1 LGGLQ
6 VHALAGPESTMQ
18 VRAILVAVADPIAR
32 VQPAL
37 ERAADIAVPFKSR
50 IVLFHA
56 AFDSA
61 LSGRPFFDSKR
72 LAKSRGWYI
81 DVRTRALEAHAAK
94 LRRLGLQL
102 DVSVTWEEPAH
113 EAIVRA
119 ALREGADLV
128 IAGRHERRKNSPQP
142 RLTDWELMR
151 LCPRPL
157 LVTRSS
163 SVVARSGAVL
173 AALDPQHL
181 NDKPATLDIA
191 IAQHATAFAQA
202 LRLDCHA
209 AHFVPSSA
217 YPLGESAA
225 GRRKVQH
232 RIAMRMKR
240 VMKRAGAAAAPVHV
254 LQGDVVADLPTLTR
268 KLGAQILVMGIIS
281 RRGVKRLVIGDTA
294 ESIIRAASCDILL
307 IKPDGFRLR
316 LGKSRKESVIL
327 PSK

>member
-1 LGGLQ
+1 
-6 VHALAGPESTMQ
+6 MQ

-32 VQPAL
+32 AQPAF
-37 ERAADIAVPFKSR
+37 ERAADIAASFNSR

-81 DVRTRALEAHAAK
+81 DDRTRALEARAAK
-94 LRRLGLQL
+94 LKRLGLRA
-102 DVSVTWEEPAH
+102 DVCVTWEEPTH

-128 IAGRHERRKNSPQP
+128 IVGRHERRKDSPQL

-151 LCPRPL
+151 MCPRPL

-163 SVVARSGAVL
+163 AAIGTSGIVL
-173 AALDPQHL
+173 AALDPVHS

-191 IAQHATAFAQA
+191 IASHATAFAQA

-209 AHFVPSSA
+209 AHFIRSSS
-217 YPLGESAA
+217 YPLSESVA
-225 GRRKVQH
+225 GRRRVQEQ
-232 RIAMRMKR
+232 ISTRMKR

-254 LQGDVVADLPTLTR
+254 LQGDVAADLPALTR
-268 KLGAQILVMGIIS
+268 KLGARMLVMGIIS
-281 RRGVKRLVIGDTA
+281 RRGLKRLVIGDTA
-294 ESIIRAASCDILL
+294 ESIISAASCDILL
-307 IKPDGFRLR
+307 IKPEGFRLR
-316 LGKSRKESVIL
+316 LGKSRKESFIL
-327 PSK
+327 PGK